1 MTTLA
6 VISHGDREAK
16 EAIPSSPAPSSPLPA
31 LSQARERGLREDI
44 LLFNVVKNLVPPH
57 SKDYFFST
65 VVSVTHQPSSG
76 IRECHVG
83 SLMCGKPNSSSSRLH
98 HKTKKLSISI
108 LVISIPLLYLSL
120 LHIPPSTL
128 LEDTTFWFLMSNSII
143 IIVATDS
150 CIFSSSNEAGDL
162 YDEFVKH
169 VRERT
174 AFLAKPS
181 LETGVDDRKHKEQE
195 SEVADDRSLV
205 LHGRSVNQKLTPAD
219 ASVSMKEEMPR
230 RSEEETLVLRQR
242 SLPPVGKVEE
252 IMPLRRSVTAEERE
266 EYCCGAVDDEYS
278 HMSNEELNK
287 RVEEFIRRFNRE
299 MRLQR
304 RNE

>member
-1 MTTLA
+1 MDAT
-6 VISHGDREAK
+6 K
-16 EAIPSSPAPSSPLPA
+16 
-31 LSQARERGLREDI
+31 
-44 LLFNVVKNLVPPH
+44 
-57 SKDYFFST
+57 
-65 VVSVTHQPSSG
+65 
-76 IRECHVG
+76 
-83 SLMCGKPNSSSSRLH
+83 GKPNSSRSSRLP
-98 HKTKKLSISI
+98 HKAKKLSISV
-108 LVISIPLLYLSL
+108 LVISLPLLYLSL
-120 LHIPPSTL
+120 LRIPTSNL
-128 LEDTTFWFLMSNSII
+128 LEDTTFWFLMLNSII

-169 VRERT
+169 GRERT

-181 LETGVDDRKHKEQE
+181 AETGDDDRKHKKQE

-205 LHGRSVNQKLTPAD
+205 LHGRSVNQKSTPAD
-219 ASVSMKEEMPR
+219 TSVSVEEEMRR

-252 IMPLRRSVTAEERE
+252 SMPLRRSVTAGERE
-266 EYCCGAVDDEYS
+266 EYYCGAEDDEYS

>member
-1 MTTLA
+1 MDA
-6 VISHGDREAK
+6 
-16 EAIPSSPAPSSPLPA
+16 
-31 LSQARERGLREDI
+31 
-44 LLFNVVKNLVPPH
+44 
-57 SKDYFFST
+57 SK
-65 VVSVTHQPSSG
+65 
-76 IRECHVG
+76 
-83 SLMCGKPNSSSSRLH
+83 GKPNSSSSRLH

-174 AFLAKPS
+174 ALLAKPS
-181 LETGVDDRKHKEQE
+181 VETGVGDRKHKEQE

-252 IMPLRRSVTAEERE
+252 IMPLRRSVTAGETE